1 MKSLEERKADRAE
14 RAEQAEAQKA
24 EARAIL
30 ATGTLAEG
38 KTDGEGG
45 DDYSAWTVAQLKEE
59 LDNREIEYAASA
71 KKAELVEAL
80 EADDADGE

>member
-1 MKSLEERKADRAE
+1 MKSLEERQAE
-14 RAEQAEAQKA
+14 RQERQEQAEAQKA

-38 KTDGEGG
+38 NTGESEES
-45 DDYSAWTVAQLKEE
+45 DYSSWTVAELKAE

-71 KKAELVEAL
+71 KKAELIEAL
-80 EADDADGE
+80 ETNDAEE